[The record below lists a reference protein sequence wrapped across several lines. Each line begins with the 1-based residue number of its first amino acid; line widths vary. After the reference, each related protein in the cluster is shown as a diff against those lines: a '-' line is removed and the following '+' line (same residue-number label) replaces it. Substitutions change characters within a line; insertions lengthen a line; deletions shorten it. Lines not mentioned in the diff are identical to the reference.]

1 MKRGNFGS
9 YSESILLLFSHSVVS
24 CCFQSHGLQHSRLPC
39 PSRSPRACSNS
50 CPLSRWCHP
59 TISSS
64 VVPFSCL
71 QSFPASGSFLTSQ
84 LLASGGQILALQL
97 QHQSFQW
104 IFRMDF
110 LQRWQKIA
118 ISRFKRSNKWKHI
131 HLLWDCIITLK
142 HFLILPMEENIFHPI
157 NTELGS
163 ATCLV
168 NEVEVSV
175 SRFSSKLKCR
185 ELVCILSSYSSLSFS
200 SCRDSRKCPK

>member
-1 MKRGNFGS
+1 MSDSLWR
-9 YSESILLLFSHSVVS
+9 
-24 CCFQSHGLQHSRLPC
+24 HGLQHARPPC
-39 PSRSPRACSNS
+39 PSPTPRVYSNS
-50 CPLSRWCHP
+50 GPLSRWCHP

-64 VVPFSCL
+64 VVHFSSHL
-71 QSFPASGSFLTSQ
+71 QCFPASGPFQ
-84 LLASGGQILALQL
+84 MRHQVAKILEFQL
-97 QHQSFQW
+97 QYQSFQW
-104 IFRMDF
+104 IFRTDF

-142 HFLILPMEENIFHPI
+142 HFLILPMGENIFHPI